1 MEIHAFKTL
10 PSTQDYLLPL
20 ARQQPDHPIV
30 CVTDHQTQGRGRGT
44 KTWHS
49 SPHETLCFSVCI
61 KLLKPL
67 HALGGITLA
76 FGVAICE
83 ALQQLGAKNLG
94 LKWPND
100 IYVSE
105 KKLAGILTET
115 YAPSENIT
123 YVIVGVGVN
132 ITASDPAWA
141 DLRSCMNDTLLNQKE
156 LLMTLV
162 DALISASNTYEQHGF
177 SAFHATYDTFDC
189 LKGKRVAVEIEQKRI
204 EANVL
209 GVGESGALLIDEEPF
224 TVVAGTVYFS

>member
-20 ARQQPDHPIV
+20 ARQQPQHPIV

-49 SPHETLCFSVCI
+49 APHETLCFSVCM
-61 KLLKPL
+61 KLSKPL

-83 ALQQLGAKNLG
+83 ALQHLGAQNVG

-100 IYVSE
+100 IYVAD

-123 YVIVGVGVN
+123 YVIVGVGLN
-132 ITASDPAWA
+132 ITASDPSWA
-141 DLRSCMNDTLLNQKE
+141 DLRSSMDGISLDQKE
-156 LLMTLV
+156 LLMILV
-162 DALISASNTYEQHGF
+162 NALISASNTYERTGF
-177 SAFHATYDTFDC
+177 GEFHAKYDTFDC
-189 LKGKRVAVEIEQKRI
+189 LKGTRVLLGIEQKRV
-204 EANVL
+204 ETMVL
-209 GVGESGALLIDEEPF
+209 GVNESGELLIDEPPF
-224 TVVAGTVYFS
+224 KLLTCVFL